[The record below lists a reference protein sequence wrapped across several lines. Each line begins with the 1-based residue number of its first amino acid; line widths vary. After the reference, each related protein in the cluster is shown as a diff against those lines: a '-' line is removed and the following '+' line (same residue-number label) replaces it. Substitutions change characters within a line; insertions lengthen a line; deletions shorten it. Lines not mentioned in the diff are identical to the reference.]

1 MNKFPKII
9 DKKWKRYNKI
19 EKFFLIFLFI
29 LLIAEIF
36 IPFVSIDWIK
46 YSFINSAFLLSSVIL
61 LFTLVF
67 IIVWN
72 SSYTFKW
79 FIKSVFG
86 FEQNDAIL
94 NFWVLFL
101 HASILI
107 HTKDMISVI
116 WLNQSFNIYN
126 LNYGFYILW
135 ALIVFGLIWNLF
147 LAVNLSATLSNKRK
161 SNYSKIVWANIQEK
175 EEKKEV
181 KTLF

>member
-19 EKFFLIFLFI
+19 EKFFILFLFV
-29 LLIAEIF
+29 LLISEFFLPYIL
-36 IPFVSIDWIK
+36 IEWTT
-46 YSFINSAFLLSSVIL
+46 YSFINTKFLLTSIIL
-61 LFTLVF
+61 VFTLIF
-67 IIVWN
+67 IIIWN

-101 HASILI
+101 HATILI
-107 HTKDMISVI
+107 HTKDMISLIAVSRSADYYK
-116 WLNQSFNIYN
+116 LD
-126 LNYGFYILW
+126 YGFYILW